1 MRKSF
6 LPTAARAVSSVL
18 ILSALAFPCA
28 HAASLGKL
36 TVLSSLGQPLR
47 AEIELT
53 AVSKDEAGSI
63 VAKLA
68 SVESFRKAN
77 VEYSPALKSLVFSVE
92 KRGDRQFVRVSS
104 GQAMNEPYVDML
116 LELKSSSGQLV
127 REYTF
132 LLDPPELRTAAA
144 QVVSPSLVP
153 ALSSATQVTPLPPLK
168 QTAPEPVVSEKSVK
182 PTARV
187 APAKPEKAVAQ
198 PAQEKPAKSAKPA
211 KPAEDARVDKGDAE
225 HRVKKGE
232 TLAVIAKNNKPD
244 EVSLEQMLVAMYRA
258 NPDAFIGNNMN
269 RLKVGKVLSIPDA
282 DTAGSI
288 GKSEARK
295 VIVAQVA
302 DFTSYRNRLA
312 GAAAQA
318 APQKA
323 TEAGQVGGGQIGAK
337 VEERPTAAAA
347 AQDKLK
353 VSKAEADKGD
363 KSSGKASAEEKLA
376 QDKAAAES
384 QARIKE
390 LEKNIS
396 DMQAVLQLKN
406 KDLAAQQK
414 QAEKPTA
421 AAASVPAAA
430 SAPAASAPAT
440 PAPAASAPAAS
451 ASGASASVSAAAPAP
466 AATKPSVPAKKKF
479 VPPPPPPPEPSFFDE
494 LLDNPMMLGGVG
506 VVVLLLAYMLVRRR
520 KKPAQQAIADLPDE
534 GQEPSNSMFGTSG
547 GQSVD
552 TNNSIFNSSF
562 TPSASLLDANEVDPL
577 AEADVYIAYGREA
590 QAIEILKEALR
601 QHPDRN
607 ALRVKLLEIY
617 ASKKDV
623 HAFDLLAS
631 ELFSLTKGEGED
643 WVYVAGIGV
652 SIDPGNPL
660 YAGGELSGDLLANSV
675 SLHSSVTRPMEELDP
690 DARLAAPRHHEAA
703 QSGMPGTDLQISP
716 EQFATPDLS
725 LDLAPAAGTVSS
737 DAPDLAVP
745 AGVAPSDA
753 LDFNF
758 GDKPAEALQAIAQTV
773 VETEKPMDD
782 GLDFVLSEPVAA
794 LPDFELKP
802 GKSSEAPATLGF
814 DLGDLNIVLHEQDAA
829 PGLDVKELGNEA
841 LEYLADFKPSPK
853 AGTQPEPE
861 ESAANRSSEMV
872 TEELAETPDYRVAAE
887 HPEIASSAALP
898 DAPQVAPVT
907 SSFDFGSI
915 NLDLHQPP
923 SEEPDMTSLAQPE
936 ISHPEMPQPG
946 ASSVPAVPANDA
958 EMNTKLDLADAYLGI
973 GDKEGACELLEEV
986 IQEGSG
992 EVVER
997 AKAALAKIS

>member
-1 MRKSF
+1 MRKTF

-18 ILSALAFPCA
+18 ILSALAFSCA

-77 VEYSPALKSLVFSVE
+77 VEFNPALKSLNFSVE
-92 KRGDRQFVRVSS
+92 KRGGRQFVRVSS
-104 GQAMNEPYVDML
+104 GQVMNEPYVDML

-153 ALSSATQVTPLPPLK
+153 ALISPTQVTPLPPLK
-168 QTAPEPVVSEKSVK
+168 QAASEPVASEKSVK
-182 PTARV
+182 PPARV
-187 APAKPEKAVAQ
+187 TPAKPVSQ
-198 PAQEKPAKSAKPA
+198 PAPEKTAKSAKPV
-211 KPAEDARVDKGDAE
+211 KPAAEARVDKSAAE

-232 TLAVIAKNNKPD
+232 TLAVIAKNNKPE

-282 DTAGSI
+282 DTAGSV

-295 VIVAQVA
+295 IIVAQAA

-323 TEAGQVGGGQIGAK
+323 VDAGQVGGGQIGAK
-337 VEERPTAAAA
+337 ITERPTAAAV

-421 AAASVPAAA
+421 AASVPAAAPAA
-430 SAPAASAPAT
+430 SAPAASVPAT
-440 PAPAASAPAAS
+440 PAPTAS
-451 ASGASASVSAAAPAP
+451 ASGASASVSAATSAP
-466 AATKPSVPAKKKF
+466 AAAKPSVPAKRKF
-479 VPPPPPPPEPSFFDE
+479 VPPPPPPPEPGFFDE
-494 LLDNPMMLGGVG
+494 LLDNPMMLGGLG
-506 VVVLLLAYMLVRRR
+506 VVVLLLAYILVRRR
-520 KKPAQQAIADLPDE
+520 KKPSQQAIADMPDE
-534 GQEPSNSMFGTSG
+534 GLEPSNSMFGTSG

-601 QHPDRN
+601 QHSDRN

-617 ASKKDV
+617 ASKKDI

-643 WVYVAGIGV
+643 WVYVAGIGI

-660 YAGGELSGDLLANSV
+660 YAGGELSGDMLANSV
-675 SLHSSVTRPMEELDP
+675 SLHGSVTRPMEELDP
-690 DARLAAPRHHEAA
+690 DARLAAPRPHEVAP
-703 QSGMPGTDLQISP
+703 SGALGAELQISP
-716 EQFATPDLS
+716 EQFAMPDLP
-725 LDLAPAAGTVSS
+725 LDLAPAAGTASS
-737 DAPDLAVP
+737 DSLDFAVP
-745 AGVAPSDA
+745 VGVASSDA
-753 LDFNF
+753 LDFNL
-758 GDKPAEALQAIAQTV
+758 GDNPVEAQAV
-773 VETEKPMDD
+773 VETGKPMDD
-782 GLDFVLSEPVAA
+782 GLDFVLSEPEAA

-802 GKSSEAPATLGF
+802 ANPSETPATLGF
-814 DLGDLNIVLHEQDAA
+814 DLGDLNIDRHEQYAA

-841 LEYLADFKPSPK
+841 IEYLADFKPSPK
-853 AGTQPEPE
+853 AGLQLAPE
-861 ESAANRSSEMV
+861 ETTADRVPEIAA
-872 TEELAETPDYRVAAE
+872 EELAETPVYRVAPE
-887 HPEIASSAALP
+887 FPEIASSNVP
-898 DAPQVAPVT
+898 DAPQSAPVT

-923 SEEPDMTSLAQPE
+923 SEEPDMMFLAQPE
-936 ISHPEMPQPG
+936 ISHPEMSQPEM
-946 ASSVPAVPANDA
+946 AQPEMAQLAESVVPAIRANDA

-997 AKAALAKIS
+997 AKMALAKIS